1 MAHPIVILLFLI
13 LSASVIIIYSYSK
26 NYAENRVK
34 GVSKSVNTAGF
45 SVNIKSSDS
54 WDFVEY
60 LCSDLDNCTK
70 NSTISGGRTS
80 MHELIIMKGLNW
92 ENINYVKVFA
102 RPGWGSESRRFSLV
116 INNQI
121 AKPTTLMDDGK
132 PYEALILPVEEV
144 TTEFIE
150 SVAVFSD

>member
-1 MAHPIVILLFLI
+1 
-13 LSASVIIIYSYSK
+13 
-26 NYAENRVK
+26 
-34 GVSKSVNTAGF
+34 
-45 SVNIKSSDS
+45 
-54 WDFVEY
+54 
-60 LCSDLDNCTK
+60 
-70 NSTISGGRTS
+70 